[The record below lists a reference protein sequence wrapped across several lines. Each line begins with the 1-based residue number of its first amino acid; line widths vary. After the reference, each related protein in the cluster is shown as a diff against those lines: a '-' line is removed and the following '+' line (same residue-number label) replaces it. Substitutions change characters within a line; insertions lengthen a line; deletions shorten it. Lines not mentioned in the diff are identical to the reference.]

1 MADNVV
7 LNSGSGGETLAT
19 DDIGGV
25 HYQLIKLSYG
35 ALNSATIVDGTN
47 PLPTIAGL
55 ISPQTN
61 HATSVAVSASTSA
74 DLDSTQITSSKTGQL
89 VAIAAGGSVPT
100 KIEIKTVLNASASST
115 ILTFFSSPG
124 VVTLFELPSKKFITQ
139 AENAGAGSFDGFRA
153 TITNLDPNKAAD
165 LYATFFYDEV

>member
-25 HYQLIKLSYG
+25 QHQRIKIEYG
-35 ALNSATIVDGTN
+35 VDGSATDISHTN
-47 PLPTIAGL
+47 PLPGILGL
-55 ISPQTN
+55 VTPTTSYS
-61 HATSVAVSASTSA
+61 TSVAVTASTSD
-74 DLDSTQITSSKTGQL
+74 DLDSTQITSGKTGEL

-100 KIEIKTVLNASASST
+100 KIEIKTVLNGVASGV
-115 ILTFFSSPG
+115 LFLFFSQPG
-124 VVTLFELPSKKFITQ
+124 VITLFTLPSKKFITQ
-139 AENAGAGSFDGFRA
+139 VESASAGLDGFRA
-153 TITNLDPNKAAD
+153 TITNLDANKDAD